1 MGNPG
6 AVLLLNMGG
15 PDSEEAV
22 EPFLTNLFS
31 DPAILPLPLPPF
43 LRSMVA
49 RFIARRRSVK
59 VRPRYRALG
68 GKSPQNDITRRQ
80 AAALEK
86 ELRREGDWRVF
97 FAMRYWHPRADA
109 VLDEIMSLA
118 PEKLIVISLY
128 PHYSRAVG
136 GSSLGEIRRLL
147 GPQAP
152 AFPVRAVEE
161 FHLHH
166 LFIKAHADRIKAA
179 LAEFPDGGRETAVLF
194 SAHNLPEKLI
204 RQGDPYLDQVRA
216 TVTAL
221 LPAIGERTWRLA
233 FQSRSGPVKW
243 LEPETLDTLREMAAD
258 GHREVLFVPLS
269 FVCDQ
274 IETLYEIDGAYRE
287 EAERLGISAFRRTPA
302 FNDSSDFIAL
312 LAALAVDDNNHAKSL
327 FADGF
332 VRGPAARRANPEE

>member
-43 LRSMVA
+43 QRSKVA

-68 GKSPQNDITRRQ
+68 GKSPQNDITRQQ
-80 AAALEK
+80 ATALEK
-86 ELRREGDWRVF
+86 ELRHGGDWRVY
-97 FAMRYWHPRADA
+97 FAMRYWHPRAAA
-109 VLDEIMSLA
+109 VVDEIMSLA
-118 PEKLIVISLY
+118 PEKLTVISLY

-136 GSSLGEIRRLL
+136 GSSLGEIRSLL
-147 GPQAP
+147 GRQPP

-161 FHLHH
+161 FHLHP
-166 LFIKAHADRIKAA
+166 LFIKAHADRIRSA
-179 LAEFPDGGRETAVLF
+179 LAEFPVGGRETAILF

-204 RQGDPYLDQVRA
+204 RQGDPYLDQVQA
-216 TVTAL
+216 TVGAL
-221 LPAIGERTWRLA
+221 LPVIGERKWRLA

-243 LEPETLDTLREMAAD
+243 LAPETLDALREMAAD

-287 EAERLGISAFRRTPA
+287 EAGRLGITEFRRTPA
-302 FNDSSDFIAL
+302 FNDSPDFIAL
-312 LAALAVDDNNHAKSL
+312 LAALALNNDDHAKNL
-327 FADGF
+327 FRPGF
-332 VRGPAARRANPEE
+332 GKGPDTR

>member
-31 DPAILPLPLPPF
+31 DPAILPLPLPTF
-43 LRSMVA
+43 LRSRVA

-68 GKSPQNDITRRQ
+68 GKSPQNDITRQQ
-80 AAALEK
+80 ATALEK
-86 ELRREGDWRVF
+86 ELRRGGDWRVY

-118 PEKLIVISLY
+118 PEKLTVISLY

-136 GSSLGEIRRLL
+136 GSSIGEIRRLL
-147 GPQAP
+147 GRQPP

-161 FHLHH
+161 FHLHP
-166 LFIKAHADRIKAA
+166 LFIRAHADRIRSA
-179 LAEFPDGGRETAVLF
+179 LAEFPDGGREAAVLF

-216 TVTAL
+216 TVAAL
-221 LPAIGERTWRLA
+221 LPAIGERTWQLA

-243 LEPETLDTLREMAAD
+243 LAPETLDTLREMAAA

-287 EAERLGISAFRRTPA
+287 EAGRLGISAFRRTPA

-312 LAALAVDDNNHAKSL
+312 LAALAVDNNDHANDL
-327 FADGF
+327 FTGGF
-332 VRGPAARRANPEE
+332 GKGP